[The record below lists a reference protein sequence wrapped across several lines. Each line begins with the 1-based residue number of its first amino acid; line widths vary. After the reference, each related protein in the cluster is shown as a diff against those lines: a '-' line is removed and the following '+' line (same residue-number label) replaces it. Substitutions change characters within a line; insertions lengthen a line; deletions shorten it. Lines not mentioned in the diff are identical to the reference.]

1 MSMTD
6 PIADML
12 TRIRNALM
20 AGHEVVAIPAS
31 KLKRAILDLLVRE
44 GYIERVDWEDDGRQG
59 MLVVRLKYDENG
71 DPVIEGLS
79 RISKPGR
86 RIYAGADEIPK
97 ARSGYGTVI
106 VSTSSGVMTDRE
118 ARKRR
123 VGGEVV
129 CAVW

>member
-31 KLKRAILDLLVRE
+31 KLKRAILEILVQE
-44 GYIERVDWEDDGRQG
+44 GYIERVDWEEDGRQG
-59 MLVVRLKYDENG
+59 MLVVRLKYDEDG
-71 DPVIEGLS
+71 APVIEGLR

-86 RIYAGADEIPK
+86 RIYAAADEIPK

-118 ARKRR
+118 ARRRR